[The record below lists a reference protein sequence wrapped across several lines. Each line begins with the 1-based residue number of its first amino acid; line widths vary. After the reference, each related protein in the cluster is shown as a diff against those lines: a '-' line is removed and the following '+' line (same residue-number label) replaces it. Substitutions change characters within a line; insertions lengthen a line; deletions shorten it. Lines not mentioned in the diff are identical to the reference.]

1 MYSKKSKNE
10 IGLLSKAHYGLALQ
24 EHHFRDPIAFFH
36 SNAMAGDH
44 PATEPM
50 SKAEAAK
57 WHGGGH
63 GGKIPCDKYLA
74 VHPSS
79 KQLTRAK

>member
-1 MYSKKSKNE
+1 
-10 IGLLSKAHYGLALQ
+10 
-24 EHHFRDPIAFFH
+24 
-36 SNAMAGDH
+36 
-44 PATEPM
+44 M

-63 GGKIPCDKYLA
+63 GGKIPYVKYLA

-79 KQLTRAK
+79 NQLIPVE